1 MTATTTRAPG
11 FSRARIAGSLA
22 AAFAVALG
30 ISFAGVTA
38 TPAHAAGQVTISGQP
53 TADGQSDVQLSGS
66 GFQSVQGGFGGVYV
80 LFGWVDD
87 PSGGSW
93 KPSAG
98 GVTGEDYRY
107 MYDDETNPVGYQLFA
122 AFPGG
127 STSYAANGGE
137 VAADGTWSGTLRIP
151 GAVFQTYDRD
161 QNATTVDCTSVQCG
175 IITIGAHG
183 VKNTNNESFT
193 PITFAGG
200 AAAPAPQ
207 ADTSAQQ
214 QEAAAPPVPVE
225 QATDPEGAPVAT
237 SAPVGI
243 TTQTTAST
251 QGFGSAGDALAWLV
265 VLAPV
270 MLLVGLTVVALAVG
284 VGAYL
289 AAKSLLL
296 GVNPAALEKVR
307 GQRERKALQEREK
320 QRRKTT
326 SVRLAQEQRE
336 ARARRRLG
344 AATAQQGLSP
354 IPSTAAP
361 AENEKLVD
369 FFAMDA
375 PAARHPSPL
384 GGGTGSSNNPST
396 GAPQSDADGKGNGK
410 GNGNGFDDR
419 DAQTLLF
426 SSTAGRG
433 EETR

>member
-1 MTATTTRAPG
+1 MIATISKAPRR
-11 FSRARIAGSLA
+11 SKARW
-22 AAFAVALG
+22 AVAFVSATMIALGVAVVG
-30 ISFAGVTA
+30 ISAA
-38 TPAHAAGQVTISGQP
+38 PAHAAGQVTISGQP
-53 TADGQSDVQLSGS
+53 TADAQSEIQVSGS
-66 GFQSVQGGFGGVYV
+66 GFQSVQGGFGGIYV

-87 PSGGSW
+87 ASGGSW

-107 MYDDETNPVGYQLFA
+107 VYDDETNPVGYQLFV

-151 GAVFQTYDRD
+151 GAVFQTYDRN
-161 QNATTVDCTSVQCG
+161 QNATSVDCSTVQCG

-193 PITFAGG
+193 PLTFAGG
-200 AAAPAPQ
+200 AAAPQ
-207 ADTSAQQ
+207 AAATAQQ
-214 QEAAAPPVPVE
+214 PEAAAPAASDA
-225 QATDPEGAPVAT
+225 QAAPEDAAPVAT
-237 SAPVGI
+237 SAPVGA
-243 TTQTTAST
+243 TTQNTASS
-251 QGFGSAGDALAWLV
+251 QGLGSVGDALAWLV

-320 QRRKTT
+320 QRRKTA

-336 ARARRRLG
+336 ARVRRRLG
-344 AATAQQGLSP
+344 AASAQHGLANLP
-354 IPSTAAP
+354 AAP
-361 AENEKLVD
+361 APLENDKLVD
-369 FFAMDA
+369 FFAMDT

-384 GGGTGSSNNPST
+384 GDGGRDA
-396 GAPQSDADGKGNGK
+396 GADADAAG
-410 GNGNGFDDR
+410 R
-419 DAQTLLF
+419 DAPTLIL
-426 SSTAGRG
+426 SSTAGRR
-433 EETR
+433 EDAR

>member
-1 MTATTTRAPG
+1 MNAIT
-11 FSRARIAGSLA
+11 SRAHRVTPARFAVSLVA
-22 AAFAVALG
+22 AAALALG
-30 ISFAGVTA
+30 VAVVGLSA

-53 TADGQSDVQLSGS
+53 TADAQSEIQVSGS
-66 GFQSVQGGFGGVYV
+66 GFQSVQGGFGGIYV

-107 MYDDETNPVGYQLFA
+107 VYDDETNPVGYQLFA

-151 GAVFQTYDRD
+151 GAVFQTYDRN
-161 QNATTVDCTSVQCG
+161 QNATSVDCNAVQCG

-193 PITFAGG
+193 PLTFAGG
-200 AAAPAPQ
+200 AEAVAPQAAGTVQQTEADAPAAVAEQAAPA
-207 ADTSAQQ
+207 
-214 QEAAAPPVPVE
+214 EA
-225 QATDPEGAPVAT
+225 GPVAT
-237 SAPVGI
+237 SAPVG
-243 TTQTTAST
+243 TATQNTAPT
-251 QGFGSAGDALAWLV
+251 QGLGSVGDALAWLV

-284 VGAYL
+284 IGAYL

-320 QRRKTT
+320 QRRKTA

-336 ARARRRLG
+336 ARARGRLG
-344 AATAQQGLSP
+344 AAAAQQGLVNLP
-354 IPSTAAP
+354 VGPAP
-361 AENEKLVD
+361 LENDKLVD

-375 PAARHPSPL
+375 PAPRHPSPL
-384 GGGTGSSNNPST
+384 GDAGAGTGT
-396 GAPQSDADGKGNGK
+396 GVDAAAAA
-410 GNGNGFDDR
+410 DDR
-419 DAQTLLF
+419 DAPTLIL
-426 SSTAGRG
+426 SSAAGRR
-433 EETR
+433 EDAR

>member
-1 MTATTTRAPG
+1 MTATTPPLTA
-11 FSRARIAGSLA
+11 ARWVA
-22 AAFAVALG
+22 AILTALG
-30 ISFAGVTA
+30 LALGVTA
-38 TPAHAAGQVTISGQP
+38 VGLSAAPAHAAGQVTISGQP
-53 TADGQSDVQLSGS
+53 TADGQSEIQVSGT
-66 GFQSVQGGFGGVYV
+66 GFQSVQGGFGGIYV

-107 MYDDETNPVGYQLFA
+107 VYDDETNPVGYQLFA

-161 QNATTVDCTSVQCG
+161 QNATSVDCNAVQCG

-193 PITFAGG
+193 PLTFTGG
-200 AAAPAPQ
+200 AAAAAPQ
-207 ADTSAQQ
+207 AQATTQQ
-214 QEAAAPPVPVE
+214 SEAAAPAAPVE
-225 QATDPEGAPVAT
+225 QAPPADAAPVAT
-237 SAPVGI
+237 SAPVGAV
-243 TTQTTAST
+243 TQNTASS
-251 QGFGSAGDALAWLV
+251 QGLGSVSDALAWLV

-270 MLLVGLTVVALAVG
+270 LLLVGLTVVGLAVG
-284 VGAYL
+284 IGAYL

-307 GQRERKALQEREK
+307 GQRERKALREREK
-320 QRRKTT
+320 QRRKTAA
-326 SVRLAQEQRE
+326 VRLAQEQRE

-344 AATAQQGLSP
+344 AAAAQQGLVNLPASP
-354 IPSTAAP
+354 AP
-361 AENEKLVD
+361 LENDKLVD

-375 PAARHPSPL
+375 PIPRHPSPL
-384 GGGTGSSNNPST
+384 GDAAAESAPGG
-396 GAPQSDADGKGNGK
+396 
-410 GNGNGFDDR
+410 R
-419 DAQTLLF
+419 DAPTLIL
-426 SSTAGRG
+426 SSATGRR
-433 EETR
+433 EDAR

>member
-1 MTATTTRAPG
+1 MTATISKAPRR
-11 FSRARIAGSLA
+11 SRARWAVAFLSAAVIALG
-22 AAFAVALG
+22 FAVVG
-30 ISFAGVTA
+30 ISAA
-38 TPAHAAGQVTISGQP
+38 PAHAAGQVTISGQP
-53 TADGQSDVQLSGS
+53 TADAQSEIQVSGS
-66 GFQSVQGGFGGVYV
+66 GFQSVQGGFGGIYV

-87 PSGGSW
+87 ASGGSW
-93 KPSAG
+93 KPSSG

-107 MYDDETNPVGYQLFA
+107 VYDDETNPVGYQLFV

-151 GAVFQTYDRD
+151 GAVFQTYDRN
-161 QNATTVDCTSVQCG
+161 QNATSVDCSTVQCG

-193 PITFAGG
+193 PLTFAGG
-200 AAAPAPQ
+200 AAAAAPQ
-207 ADTSAQQ
+207 AAATAQQ
-214 QEAAAPPVPVE
+214 PEAAAPAASAE
-225 QATDPEGAPVAT
+225 QAPPSDAAPVAT
-237 SAPVGI
+237 SAPVGA
-243 TTQTTAST
+243 TTQNTASS
-251 QGFGSAGDALAWLV
+251 QGLGSVGDALAWLV

-284 VGAYL
+284 IGAYL

-320 QRRKTT
+320 QRRKTA

-344 AATAQQGLSP
+344 AAAAPQGLANLP
-354 IPSTAAP
+354 AAP
-361 AENEKLVD
+361 APLENDKLVD

-375 PAARHPSPL
+375 PAPRHPSPL
-384 GGGTGSSNNPST
+384 GDGGAEA
-396 GAPQSDADGKGNGK
+396 GADE
-410 GNGNGFDDR
+410 R
-419 DAQTLLF
+419 DAPTLIL
-426 SSTAGRG
+426 SSAAGRR
-433 EETR
+433 EDAR

>member
-1 MTATTTRAPG
+1 P
-11 FSRARIAGSLA
+11 A
-22 AAFAVALG
+22 ADAQSE
-30 ISFAGVTA
+30 I
-38 TPAHAAGQVTISGQP
+38 QV
-53 TADGQSDVQLSGS
+53 SGS
-66 GFQSVQGGFGGVYV
+66 GFQSVQGGFGGIYV

-87 PSGGSW
+87 PNGGSW

-107 MYDDETNPVGYQLFA
+107 VYDDETNPVGYQLFA

-161 QNATTVDCTSVQCG
+161 QNATSVDCTTVQCG

-193 PITFAGG
+193 PLTFAGG
-200 AAAPAPQ
+200 AAAVAPQ
-207 ADTSAQQ
+207 AEASAQQ
-214 QEAAAPPVPVE
+214 PQAAAPAAPAE
-225 QATDPEGAPVAT
+225 QPGDAAPVAT
-237 SAPVGI
+237 SAPVGT
-243 TTQTTAST
+243 TTQSTTAS
-251 QGFGSAGDALAWLV
+251 QGLGSVGDALAWLV

-270 MLLVGLTVVALAVG
+270 LLLVGLTVVALAVG
-284 VGAYL
+284 IGAYL

-320 QRRKTT
+320 QRRKTAA
-326 SVRLAQEQRE
+326 VRLSQEQRE

-344 AATAQQGLSP
+344 AVGAQQALSHVP
-354 IPSTAAP
+354 AGPAP
-361 AENEKLVD
+361 LENDKLVD

-375 PAARHPSPL
+375 PSPRHPSPL
-384 GGGTGSSNNPST
+384 DDARGDAGGEE
-396 GAPQSDADGKGNGK
+396 
-410 GNGNGFDDR
+410 R
-419 DAQTLLF
+419 DAPTLIL
-426 SSTAGRG
+426 SSAAGRR
-433 EETR
+433 EDAR